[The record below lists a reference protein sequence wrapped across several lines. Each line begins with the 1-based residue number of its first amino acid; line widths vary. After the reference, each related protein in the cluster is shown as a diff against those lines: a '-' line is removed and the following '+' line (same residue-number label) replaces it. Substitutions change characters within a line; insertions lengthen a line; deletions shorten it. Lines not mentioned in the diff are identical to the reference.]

1 MSCSAIDR
9 LSGNEPMALCF
20 VEGLGARGG
29 VIVGVGLSRALQCGG
44 GIRIS
49 LVLGVA
55 HSLGRRLVMK
65 LRVDGL
71 RSGWAA
77 FCAGR
82 CVLDLRC
89 AWPAMGS
96 ATTAKQSGGGRR
108 DEEAD

>member
-1 MSCSAIDR
+1 
-9 LSGNEPMALCF
+9 MALCF
-20 VEGLGARGG
+20 VEGLCARGG
-29 VIVGVGLSRALQCGG
+29 VIVSIGLSRALQCGS
-44 GIRIS
+44 GICIS
-49 LVLGVA
+49 LALGVA

-82 CVLDLRC
+82 CVPDLSLKLLDLRC

-96 ATTAKQSGGGRR
+96 VATAKQSGGGRR

>member
-1 MSCSAIDR
+1 
-9 LSGNEPMALCF
+9 MALCF

-29 VIVGVGLSRALQCGG
+29 VIVGVGLSRALQYGG

-49 LVLGVA
+49 LALGVA

-82 CVLDLRC
+82 CVPDLSLKLLDLRC